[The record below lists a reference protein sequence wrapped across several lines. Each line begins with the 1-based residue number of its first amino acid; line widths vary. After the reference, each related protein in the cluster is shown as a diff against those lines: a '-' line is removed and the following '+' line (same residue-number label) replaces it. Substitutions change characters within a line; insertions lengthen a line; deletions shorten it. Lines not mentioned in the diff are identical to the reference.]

1 MFRKIT
7 ILSIFL
13 SFLCFQET
21 IASAQNDLKE
31 QLTLELMKKSG
42 LEQQIVHTPDVLKT
56 AVASNF
62 RRALRTKNNSTN
74 EITNKIQSVI
84 SKSFRPEII
93 KSVISTHMETEL
105 DITDIKAVLEWLDS
119 PLGKKITLLEE
130 EASTAEAYKAMATTI
145 PVLKEKTDYN
155 KRLQLMRELDNNIK
169 ATDST
174 LERELNMQIVS
185 LTAMSSAFPTM
196 SLPSTEALK
205 ENFKSYSTNMRQQ
218 ISSTIMMNSLY
229 TYRQLRLDEIES
241 YIGFI
246 KTDYGERYHR
256 IVHEGIN
263 KAFLYCGKQFGKNVG
278 KILAKDSAQEFNRPD
293 IQTYPQRK

>member
-7 ILSIFL
+7 MLSIFL
-13 SFLCFQET
+13 SFICFQET

-74 EITNKIQSVI
+74 EITNKVQSVI

-119 PLGKKITLLEE
+119 PLGKKITILEE
-130 EASTAEAYKAMATTI
+130 EASTAEAYKAMAATI
-145 PVLKEKTDYN
+145 PILKKKTDYN

-196 SLPSTEALK
+196 SLPSTESLK

-218 ISSTIMMNSLY
+218 ISATIMMNSLY